1 MENNLNIV
9 KSEFK
14 ELPNNIEA
22 EQSVIGSILVTNE
35 IFDEISTIISSIN
48 FYDPMHQKIYNAIE
62 SLIYKGMLANPI
74 TLKNY
79 FEDEKD
85 DLDVP
90 EYLVKIT
97 KFSTSIRQAIEYSK
111 IIYDM
116 FVRRELIKISEQT
129 IDNAKI
135 TDLDSSGQNI
145 IENSERLLF
154 DLAEKGSFNSSLI
167 KFDDAMKQTI
177 EMASA
182 AYKNE
187 GGIVGVPTG
196 LRDLDDKLGGL
207 HQSDLIII
215 AGRPSMGKTSLA
227 TNIAF
232 NAAKHIQ
239 DNQKKSSVAFF
250 SLEMSSEQLSTR
262 ILSEQARIGSNDIR
276 RGRISDEQFDQFLE
290 TSKNIAELPLFIDET
305 PAISIAAMS
314 NRARRIKRLHG
325 LDMIVVDYIQLMRG
339 TTYNKDGRVQEISQI
354 TQGLKAIAKELGV
367 PVVALSQLSRQVEQR
382 DDHKPQ
388 LADLRESGSI
398 EQDADVVM
406 FVYREGYYLQRKEP
420 REATVEHAEWQAKM
434 NEVAHLAEIIIGKQ
448 RHGPIGKV
456 TLEFEKD
463 LQNLKILKLIKFKYK
478 TLMLTSLYENT
489 ILKNPKFIILIL
501 FITLISFGYYSK
513 DFRLDASSETLL
525 IEDDPDLEYLR
536 EITNRYGSKE
546 FLVLTYTPNE
556 GMISNT
562 SINNLLSLKYK
573 IQSLDWVHSVI
584 TLLDIPLLNNTD
596 APLQERLKGFKT
608 LKDEDVDKNRGFKEI
623 LESPVFRNFV
633 ISESGKTSGIIVN
646 IKQNPILEDIENR
659 SKKEIDEHRD
669 KIKKQNHKNI
679 LEIRDVIKSYDD
691 VGKIYLG
698 GIPMIADDM
707 MTFIK
712 SDIIVF
718 GLGVLLFIIATLWF
732 VFKK

>member
-1 MENNLNIV
+1 MENFSIV
-9 KSEFK
+9 KDQFK

-22 EQSVIGSILVTNE
+22 EQAVIGSILVSND

-48 FYDPMHQKIYNAIE
+48 FHDPMHQKIFEAVE

-85 DLDVP
+85 DLNVP

-97 KFSTSIRQAIEYSK
+97 KFSTSVRQAIEYSK

-129 IDNAKI
+129 IDSAKLNE
-135 TDLDSSGQNI
+135 LDTSGQTI

-154 DLAEKGSFNSSLI
+154 DLAEKGSFNSSLV
-167 KFDDAMKQTI
+167 KFDEAMKQTI

-187 GGIVGVPTG
+187 EGIVGVPTG

-232 NAAKHIQ
+232 NAAQKLQ
-239 DNQKKSSVAFF
+239 DSGKKSSIAFF

-262 ILSEQARIGSNDIR
+262 IISEQARISSNDIR
-276 RGRISDEQFDQFLE
+276 RGRISDEQFDKFLE
-290 TSKNIAELPLFIDET
+290 TSKNIAELPLYIDET

-314 NRARRIKRLHG
+314 NRARRIKRLFG

-339 TTYNKDGRVQEISQI
+339 TTFNKDGRVQEISQI
-354 TQGLKAIAKELGV
+354 TQGLKAIAKELAV

-434 NEVAHLAEIIIGKQ
+434 NEVAHLAQIIIGKQ
-448 RHGPIGKV
+448 RHGPIGNV
-456 TLEFEKD
+456 TLEFEERFT
-463 LQNLKILKLIKFKYK
+463 KFKD
-478 TLMLTSLYENT
+478 TQ
-489 ILKNPKFIILIL
+489 
-501 FITLISFGYYSK
+501 
-513 DFRLDASSETLL
+513 
-525 IEDDPDLEYLR
+525 
-536 EITNRYGSKE
+536 
-546 FLVLTYTPNE
+546 
-556 GMISNT
+556 
-562 SINNLLSLKYK
+562 IN
-573 IQSLDWVHSVI
+573 
-584 TLLDIPLLNNTD
+584 
-596 APLQERLKGFKT
+596 
-608 LKDEDVDKNRGFKEI
+608 
-623 LESPVFRNFV
+623 
-633 ISESGKTSGIIVN
+633 
-646 IKQNPILEDIENR
+646 
-659 SKKEIDEHRD
+659 
-669 KIKKQNHKNI
+669 
-679 LEIRDVIKSYDD
+679 
-691 VGKIYLG
+691 
-698 GIPMIADDM
+698 
-707 MTFIK
+707 
-712 SDIIVF
+712 
-718 GLGVLLFIIATLWF
+718 
-732 VFKK
+732 